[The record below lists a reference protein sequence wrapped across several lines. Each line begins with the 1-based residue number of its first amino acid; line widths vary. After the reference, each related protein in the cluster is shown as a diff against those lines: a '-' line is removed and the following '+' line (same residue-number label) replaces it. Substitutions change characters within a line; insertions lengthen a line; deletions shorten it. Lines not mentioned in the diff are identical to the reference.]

1 MRSGAAVRRRPILGC
16 EPRSLLLC
24 AGVILIFW
32 LSNPLELA
40 IKGIVPGAAG
50 LVDPTTSRVIYA
62 NKYLQPLVR
71 LAVMGLG
78 GLPFFLNPAMGRRI
92 LTRVPMLCLFF
103 GYATCSLFWS
113 DTPTNSVNDLVYL
126 ATALLAGVAIAVH
139 GSPGEAARVF
149 ALGGVAI
156 GIVSLVVI
164 GLFPV
169 FGVHQPNEISA
180 GAWRGVYDDKNVLG
194 QVMASFALV
203 HLATARRLF
212 RSRVVWIIVISVDL
226 LLAVESRSAAAL
238 AIIAL
243 SAMVYLLMFV
253 LSGIM
258 RVIALLAMPLGL
270 AILIGLKAEVLALL
284 GRSADL
290 SGRTEIWS
298 AAWRIIQQH
307 MVYGNGYGSAT
318 MGGLVPYL
326 VARFK
331 VAHTHNGYLD
341 LALSSGVIGSALL
354 YGAMATAVYRAT
366 RAWNPKSETALLIET
381 LSGFLICWGVSAFSE
396 VTFRPNNPMGALGIA
411 TLVVLSSLPA
421 TTRPATTRPATTR
434 ARRLQAELSAHVL
447 AGRADP
453 V

>member
-1 MRSGAAVRRRPILGC
+1 MRTGLAVKRRAFLGC
-16 EPRSLLLC
+16 EPRSLLFC

-62 NKYLQPLVR
+62 NKYLQPVVR

-78 GLPFFLNPAMGRRI
+78 GLPFLLNPAMGWRI
-92 LTRVPMLCLFF
+92 LMRVPMLCLFF
-103 GYATCSLFWS
+103 CYAACSLLWS

-126 ATALLAGVAIAVH
+126 ATALLAGVAIAAQ

-149 ALGGVAI
+149 AWGGVAI
-156 GIVSLVVI
+156 GVVSLGVI
-164 GLFPV
+164 GLFPA

-194 QVMASFALV
+194 QVMASFTLV
-203 HLATARRLF
+203 CLAKGRILF
-212 RSRVVWIIVISVDL
+212 RSRLVWIMAISVDL
-226 LLAVESRSAAAL
+226 LLAVASRSAAAL
-238 AIIAL
+238 AILAI
-243 SAMVYLLMFV
+243 SAVAYWLVFV
-253 LSGIM
+253 LRGIM
-258 RVIALLAMPLGL
+258 RVIALLAMPLCL
-270 AILIGLKAEVLALL
+270 AILVGLKDEFLALL
-284 GRSADL
+284 GRSSDL
-290 SGRTEIWS
+290 SGRTEIWA

-354 YGAMATAVYRAT
+354 YGAMATGIYRAA
-366 RAWNPKSETALLIET
+366 RAWSPRNETALLIET
-381 LSGFLICWGVSAFSE
+381 LSAFLICWGVSAFSE

-411 TLVVLSSLPA
+411 MLVVLSSLPA
-421 TTRPATTRPATTR
+421 ATA
-434 ARRLQAELSAHVL
+434 ARRLPAGLSPHLLV
-447 AGRADP
+447 GRAGP
-453 V
+453 A